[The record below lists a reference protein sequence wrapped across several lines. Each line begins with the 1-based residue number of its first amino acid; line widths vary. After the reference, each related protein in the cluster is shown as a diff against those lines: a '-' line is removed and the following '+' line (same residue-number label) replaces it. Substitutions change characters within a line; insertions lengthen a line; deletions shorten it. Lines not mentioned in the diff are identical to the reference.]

1 MLKQILFLVC
11 ICAAALGGAILPK
24 TVLVAE
30 PVNPEAGGEEHGEGA
45 TYNYGETELMSAPV
59 VIESQ
64 VAGYVLGRLVYAT
77 KETVEAE
84 PGKLGPATMLADT
97 FTMMFSK
104 GLAGSVD
111 GEWAPDVD
119 QIASAVKERAN
130 KTAGQH
136 LFADVYV
143 TQLDYLTK
151 GEVRSNSA
159 VRREALRAD

>member
-1 MLKQILFLVC
+1 VLKQILFLVC

-24 TVLVAE
+24 TALVAG
-30 PVNPEAGGEEHGEGA
+30 PANPEAAGEAHGEGA
-45 TYNYGETELMSAPV
+45 VYNYGETELMSAPV
-59 VIESQ
+59 VMESQ

-77 KETVEAE
+77 KETIEAE
-84 PGKLGPATMLADT
+84 PGKLNPATMLADT

-104 GLAGSVD
+104 GLPGSVD
-111 GEWAPDVD
+111 GEWAPDVN
-119 QIASAVKERAN
+119 QIASLVKELAN

-136 LFADVYV
+136 VFANIYV

-159 VRREALRAD
+159 VRREALRSD